1 MIEIKNA
8 IRLIE
13 NNKIDNVFYLKG
25 EDQFLQNF
33 FIQKLCDFIFIDSN
47 VSKVLLTPNEMPGKE
62 IIEHILYTDL
72 FNSKKLFILR
82 DPQQIK
88 GKPAKD
94 LLNYCKQPIS
104 NHFLVLINDNFM
116 DKSFFSK
123 SKILNA
129 NTVNVSTPFASDLAK
144 WARYFFKEN
153 NKEAEPL
160 IIEELIEIYG
170 DSVYNIKNE
179 IDKLCLMNENPII
192 KADDINSVSSFGR
205 TRKRWEL
212 MSSIGRRDLEK
223 SIILTKEIIGNSE
236 TMISLI
242 YPLTVLF
249 QEMLYI
255 KMNNGTFVNPKSYIP
270 LSNSVKSNL
279 SKYAKAFKK
288 EEIKKSI
295 KELKK
300 IETSQK
306 TSNSNDESDLIY
318 FIYNAIG

>member
-8 IRLIE
+8 IKLIQ

-33 FIQKLCDFIFIDSN
+33 FIQKLCDSIFIDNN
-47 VSKVLLTPNEMPGKE
+47 VSKVLLTPNEISGKE

-82 DPQQIK
+82 DPQQLK
-88 GKPAKD
+88 GKAAKD
-94 LLNYCKQPIS
+94 LLNYCSEPIS
-104 NHFLVLINDNFM
+104 THYLVLINDNFM
-116 DKSFFSK
+116 DKSAFSK
-123 SKILNA
+123 SVILN
-129 NTVNVSTPFASDLAK
+129 TDIINVSTPFANDLAK

-153 NKEAEPL
+153 NKEAEPKV
-160 IIEELIEIYG
+160 IEELIENYG
-170 DSVYNIKNE
+170 NSIYNIKNE
-179 IDKLCLMNENPII
+179 IEKLCLVNDDSII
-192 KADDINSVSSFGR
+192 KIDNIKSESSFR
-205 TRKRWEL
+205 RSRKRWEL
-212 MSSIGRRDLEK
+212 ISSIGRKDLER
-223 SIILTKEIIGNSE
+223 SLILSKEIIGDSD

-279 SKYAKAFKK
+279 ALYAKAFKK

-295 KELKK
+295 RELKK
-300 IETSQK
+300 IETRQK

>member
-8 IRLIE
+8 IKLIQ

-33 FIQKLCDFIFIDSN
+33 FIQKLCDSIFIDNN
-47 VSKVLLTPNEMPGKE
+47 VSKVLLTPNEISGKE

-82 DPQQIK
+82 DPQQLK
-88 GKPAKD
+88 GKAAKD
-94 LLNYCKQPIS
+94 LLNYCSEPIS
-104 NHFLVLINDNFM
+104 THYLVLINDNFM
-116 DKSFFSK
+116 DKSAFSK
-123 SKILNA
+123 SVILN
-129 NTVNVSTPFASDLAK
+129 TDIINVSTPFANDLAK

-153 NKEAEPL
+153 NKEAEPKV
-160 IIEELIEIYG
+160 IEELIENYG
-170 DSVYNIKNE
+170 NSIYNIKNE
-179 IDKLCLMNENPII
+179 IEKLCLVNDDSII
-192 KADDINSVSSFGR
+192 KIDNIKSESSFR
-205 TRKRWEL
+205 RSRKRWEL
-212 MSSIGRRDLEK
+212 ISSIGRKDLEK
-223 SIILTKEIIGNSE
+223 SLILSKEIIGDSD

-279 SKYAKAFKK
+279 ALYAKAFKK
-288 EEIKKSI
+288 EEIEKSI
-295 KELKK
+295 RKLKK
-300 IETSQK
+300 IETRQK
-306 TSNSNDESDLIY
+306 TSKSDDESDIIY
-318 FIYNAIG
+318 FLHDAIG

>member
-8 IRLIE
+8 LNQIQ

-33 FIQKLCDFIFIDSN
+33 FIQKLCDSIFIDS
-47 VSKVLLTPNEMPGKE
+47 VISKILLTPNEMSGKE

-82 DPQQIK
+82 DPQHLK
-88 GKPAKD
+88 GKAAKD

-116 DKSFFSK
+116 DKSAFLK
-123 SKILNA
+123 SVMLNA
-129 NTVNVSTPFASDLAK
+129 NIVNVSTPFPSDLSK

-153 NKEAEPL
+153 NKEAEPK
-160 IIEELIEIYG
+160 IIDELIDNYG

-179 IDKLCLMNENPII
+179 IDKLCLMNENSII
-192 KADDINSVSSFGR
+192 KAADVNFTNNFTRS
-205 TRKRWEL
+205 RKRWEL
-212 MSSIGRRDLEK
+212 ISSIGRRDLEK
-223 SIILTKEIIGNSE
+223 SIILAKEIINNSE

-270 LSNSVKSNL
+270 LSNSVKRSLSN
-279 SKYAKAFKK
+279 YAKTYNKDII
-288 EEIKKSI
+288 EKSI

-300 IETSQK
+300 IETKQK

>member
-33 FIQKLCDFIFIDSN
+33 FIQKLCDLIFIDSN

>member
-1 MIEIKNA
+1 M
-8 IRLIE
+8 
-13 NNKIDNVFYLKG
+13 
-25 EDQFLQNF
+25 
-33 FIQKLCDFIFIDSN
+33 S
-47 VSKVLLTPNEMPGKE
+47 GKE

-82 DPQQIK
+82 DPQQLK
-88 GKPAKD
+88 GKAGKD
-94 LLNYCKQPIS
+94 ILDYCSQPIS
-104 NHFLVLINDNFM
+104 THFLVLINDNYM
-116 DKSFFSK
+116 DKSSFSK
-123 SKILNA
+123 SVILNVS
-129 NTVNVSTPFASDLAK
+129 TVNVSTPFASDLAK

-153 NKEAEPL
+153 NKKAEPA
-160 IIEELIEIYG
+160 IIEGLIENYG

-179 IDKLCLMNENPII
+179 IDKLCLVNENSII
-192 KADDINSVSSFGR
+192 KTDDIKHTSSFGR
-205 TRKRWEL
+205 SRKRWEL
-212 MSSIGRRDLEK
+212 ISSIGRRDLEK
-223 SIILTKEIIGNSE
+223 SIILSKEIIDDSD